1 MADAILAEVGTEA
14 EEAAAVVPES
24 GVEHKGLSIAV
35 HYRLAPDPAAARVA
49 LARTLGEVAA
59 RHGLRVVEGKA
70 VLELLPVAH
79 PLKGGAVERVV
90 GERGLDAVLFAGDDV
105 ADVEAFEAL
114 DRLAGDGVATLKVAV
129 VGPEAPEALAAS
141 ADLSVGGPTG
151 LLDLLRRLVAEPGEA
166 PPV

>member
-1 MADAILAEVGTEA
+1 
-14 EEAAAVVPES
+14 
-24 GVEHKGLSIAV
+24 
-35 HYRLAPDPAAARVA
+35 
-49 LARTLGEVAA
+49 
-59 RHGLRVVEGKA
+59 

-114 DRLAGDGVATLKVAV
+114 DRLAAGGVATLKVAV

-141 ADLSVGGPTG
+141 ADLTVGGPTG
-151 LLDLLRRLVAEPGEA
+151 LLELLRLLVTEPGPA
-166 PPV
+166 PSA